1 MILDDICALSQ
12 KRAAQLDPS
21 IRKTAEEE
29 AYIPKNLLN
38 AVKKCQGEK
47 MQSSSRS
54 NTPLPR
60 MRPLTQGRIRDSS
73 PVPMK
78 REGHVPFP
86 S

>member
-29 AYIPKNLLN
+29 VYIPQSLLK

-47 MQSSSRS
+47 NAVIAEIKYTTPSDKTLNAGLDPAVLARS
-54 NTPLPR
+54 Y
-60 MRPLTQGRIRDSS
+60 
-73 PVPMK
+73 
-78 REGHVPFP
+78 
-86 S
+86 